1 MKKTGLK
8 RALKNDEPEDTKMN
22 KAKAAVFQGPLK
34 PFLLKDYELTPPPQG
49 MAKIKLIAS
58 GVCGTDVHIH
68 NGKIPVPFPA
78 VIGHEF
84 VGTVEELSMK
94 DGASLGIQPGV
105 RVIVDIACPC
115 GECLLCREGDDANCL
130 NMGLTNAG
138 DPDTPPHFYGG
149 FSEYNYSPVKNLI
162 KIPEG
167 IDAETAAVFACAG
180 PTVLH
185 AFALAR
191 KAGVEPEKAG
201 SAVVQGLGPVGL
213 FAVLCLASLGVKSII
228 AVTGR
233 ANAQKEAAARR
244 FGAAE
249 VFSLESTPEEDL
261 VSRVKGLTGGA
272 GAGLV
277 LEASGNPQ
285 AVPQGLKLLRN
296 RGTYLIP
303 GQYSDSGTVDIP
315 PQTITFNAL
324 RIIGSSQYSVRD
336 VNDYLAFLQA
346 NPRLHEGILSV
357 AARYRVADINE
368 AFAAVKAGSNIKTLL
383 V

>member
-1 MKKTGLK
+1 
-8 RALKNDEPEDTKMN
+8 MN

-34 PFLLKDYELTPPPQG
+34 PFLLKDYELAPPPEG

-84 VGTVEELSMK
+84 VGAVEELSKK
-94 DGASLGIQPGV
+94 DSAAFGIQPGD

-149 FSEYNYSPVKNLI
+149 FGEYNYSPVKNLI

-185 AFALAR
+185 AIALAR

-201 SAVVQGLGPVGL
+201 AAVVQGLGPVGL
-213 FAVLCLASLGVKSII
+213 FAVLCLAKLGVKNIV

-249 VFSLESTPEEDL
+249 VFSLESTAEEDL
-261 VSRVKGLTGGA
+261 AGHIKSLTGGA

-303 GQYSDSGTVDIP
+303 GQYSDSGTVAIP

-336 VNDYLAFLQA
+336 VDAYLAFLQA
-346 NPRLHEGILSV
+346 NPGLHESILSV